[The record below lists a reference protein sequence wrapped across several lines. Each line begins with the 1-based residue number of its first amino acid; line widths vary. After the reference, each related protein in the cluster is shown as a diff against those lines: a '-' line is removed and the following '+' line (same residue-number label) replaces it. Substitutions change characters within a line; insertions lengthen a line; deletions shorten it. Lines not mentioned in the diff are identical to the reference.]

1 MSLVRKRKKGKGRGI
16 QIHLRTRKVYL
27 LQDLTGIWIQEHLS
41 HALMFLRASG
51 KVVLTDAALRVTLA

>member
-1 MSLVRKRKKGKGRGI
+1 
-16 QIHLRTRKVYL
+16 VYL